1 MRGRLL
7 LTRQR
12 SGAWNLA
19 LDEALF
25 LNARPETVT
34 LRLYGWRPATL
45 SLGAFQACGEVPEW
59 LRSRYPLV
67 RRSSGGQAI
76 LHRED
81 EITFSLSGLGNP
93 ATGARQLPDP
103 LWLQKWIHGAFGAV
117 LAASGFQTTAPSPAA
132 PADSFFCYNSI
143 TSMDLCLLRPGGFE
157 PEKLLGTA
165 QRRRG
170 PAWLIHGFLALS
182 SDPDIPGSVGLL
194 EALPAPTSA
203 EGLRDRLLSAL
214 AEGLTRAMDLP
225 FTEGGL
231 TPEEA
236 RLADRLVVSRFG
248 SRAWLHR
255 K

>member
-7 LTRQR
+7 LTGHR

-25 LNARPETVT
+25 LGARPGEVA

-45 SLGAFQACGEVPEW
+45 SLGAFQAYGEVPEAMKN
-59 LRSRYPLV
+59 RYPLV

-81 EITFSLSGLGNP
+81 EVTFSLSGLGNP
-93 ATGARQLPDP
+93 VTQARRPPDGH
-103 LWLQKWIHGAFGAV
+103 WLQKWLHGAFGEA
-117 LAASGFQTTAPSPAA
+117 LSTSGFHITVPGQAA
-132 PADSFFCYNSI
+132 PADSFFCYKSI
-143 TSMDLCLLRPGGFE
+143 IYLDLCLKRTAESE

-170 PAWLIHGFLALS
+170 AAWLIHGFLALS
-182 SDPDIPGSVGLL
+182 SDPEVPGSVGLL
-194 EALPAPTSA
+194 DVLPAPTPP
-203 EGLRDRLLSAL
+203 EGLRDRLLAAL
-214 AEGLTRAMDLP
+214 AEGFARALALP
-225 FTEGGL
+225 FSGEGL
-231 TPEEA
+231 TAEEA
-236 RLADRLVVSRFG
+236 RLANHLAVSRFG
-248 SRAWLHR
+248 SRGWLHR